1 MTREELQPLIDEINE
16 KMKQIMARYDL
27 QKIETEIE
35 SLQNEMA
42 EPNFYNDAK
51 RASTVG
57 KRLRK
62 NEDLLSD
69 LKRFDKQVK
78 DLNDLL
84 DTITD
89 IEYNEMQADI
99 SQEAD
104 AILQELRE
112 LWVSALLSGKY
123 DACNAI
129 LTVHS
134 GAGGTEAT
142 DWADMLFRMYKR
154 YCERHDF
161 TFNIIDVQE
170 GDTTG
175 VKSATIEVDGDN
187 AYGYLKCEKGVHRL
201 VRISPFDSNARR
213 HTSFASVE
221 VIPVIESEEV
231 EIKDEDLKIDTY
243 RASGAGGQHVNKT
256 DSAVRIKHIPT
267 GIVVQCQNERSQIQN
282 KATAMKI
289 LLAKLAEL
297 KEQEEQ
303 KKMADIQGQLKKIEW
318 GSQIRSY
325 VFHPYTMVKDHRTG
339 YETADI
345 NSVMDGDI
353 QEFINAYLIKANTKA
368 N

>member
-1 MTREELQPLIDEINE
+1 MTRDELQPIIDEVNE
-16 KMKQIMARYDL
+16 KMEQINARYDIVAIKQEIAKL
-27 QKIETEIE
+27 QD
-35 SLQNEMA
+35 EMA
-42 EPNFYNDAK
+42 TPDFYSDSK

-57 KRLRK
+57 KRLRSLEQVLADIEHF
-62 NEDLLSD
+62 N
-69 LKRFDKQVK
+69 KQVK

-84 DTITD
+84 CVVDD
-89 IEYNEMQADI
+89 SEYLSMQNEI
-99 SQEAD
+99 SQEA
-104 AILQELRE
+104 LNTLGSLRE
-112 LWVSALLSGKY
+112 LWVGALLSGKY

-161 TFNIIDVQE
+161 SFNIIDVQE

-175 VKSATIEVDGDN
+175 IKSATVEVEGAN

-221 VIPVIESEEV
+221 VIPVIESEEF

-243 RASGAGGQHVNKT
+243 RASGAGGQHINKT

-289 LLAKLAEL
+289 LTAKLAEL

-353 QEFINAYLIKANTKA
+353 QEFINSYLIKANSKSS
-368 N
+368 